1 MKNKFLSIILLFL
14 INTSIHAENVSIQAK
29 NITLN
34 KKKNITIFRDDV
46 VIQTDDKYIIKSEY
60 AEYNKLTGLIKLKK
74 NIQAYDEENN
84 LVETDY
90 AEYDENKKIFK
101 SLGATKVLTAEK
113 YLIEG
118 ENIIIEKDKL
128 IKSEKKSILTDKD
141 ENKIYLENFEFQSNL
156 GIFKSV
162 GYITIKD
169 KSNNSYEFS
178 QLYIDTKKKE
188 LIGTD
193 IKAYINDKNLK
204 FNSENNPRIFANS
217 MEMDNQKSSYNKS
230 VFTICKYRKNDKCP
244 PWSIQSSKMLHDNK
258 KKTIYYDNAV
268 VKIYDIPIFYIPKL
282 SHPDP
287 TVDRR
292 SGFLVPSLSNSKN
305 LGTGFTIPYFWALGN
320 DKNFTLTNTFYDS
333 ENPLFFGEYHQVFSR
348 SSFLAD
354 FSYTKGYKKTTAKKR
369 AGEKSHFFSEFAK
382 NFNFSNDAEGEL
394 KVTSQY
400 TSNDKLLKLYKINSN
415 LVDYNSG
422 NLENSINY
430 TYTNDNAFFGINTS
444 IYETLSD
451 SYNDKYEYILPE
463 ITFDKNLLSSNNLGV
478 LDFQS
483 NLKVRNYDTNK
494 YTNFF
499 VNDFDWVSKD
509 LNSKSGFKNNILGT
523 LKNINYETKNV
534 DLYKRY

>member
-29 NITLN
+29 NITLD

-156 GIFKSV
+156 GIFSQSAILQLKINLIILMNFHN
-162 GYITIKD
+162 YILI
-169 KSNNSYEFS
+169 
-178 QLYIDTKKKE
+178 LKKE

-258 KKTIYYDNAV
+258 KKQ
-268 VKIYDIPIFYIPKL
+268 YIMIML
-282 SHPDP
+282 
-287 TVDRR
+287 
-292 SGFLVPSLSNSKN
+292 
-305 LGTGFTIPYFWALGN
+305 
-320 DKNFTLTNTFYDS
+320 
-333 ENPLFFGEYHQVFSR
+333 
-348 SSFLAD
+348 
-354 FSYTKGYKKTTAKKR
+354 
-369 AGEKSHFFSEFAK
+369 
-382 NFNFSNDAEGEL
+382 
-394 KVTSQY
+394 
-400 TSNDKLLKLYKINSN
+400 
-415 LVDYNSG
+415 
-422 NLENSINY
+422 
-430 TYTNDNAFFGINTS
+430 
-444 IYETLSD
+444 
-451 SYNDKYEYILPE
+451 
-463 ITFDKNLLSSNNLGV
+463 
-478 LDFQS
+478 
-483 NLKVRNYDTNK
+483 
-494 YTNFF
+494 
-499 VNDFDWVSKD
+499 
-509 LNSKSGFKNNILGT
+509 
-523 LKNINYETKNV
+523 
-534 DLYKRY
+534 